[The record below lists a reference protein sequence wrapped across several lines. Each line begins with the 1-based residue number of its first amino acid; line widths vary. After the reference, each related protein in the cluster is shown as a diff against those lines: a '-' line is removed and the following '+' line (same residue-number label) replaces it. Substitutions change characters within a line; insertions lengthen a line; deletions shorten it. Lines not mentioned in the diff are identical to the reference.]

1 MNWLRS
7 TALAGPT
14 TEPRRVILMSES
26 EAGKASI
33 LNQLRLKKFE
43 KVTGMLKCLPFP
55 FEQGTE
61 RLRDRDMRV
70 HFYENIEGLVFVID
84 GSDPDSFPI
93 AAETLRSVLL
103 YNDMRGVPM
112 LVLVNKNDL
121 PSCVSL
127 RTVREELELQAV
139 NDRLWDI
146 RTCSSRTGDGLISG
160 FQELARM
167 MKYLPRAG

>member
-1 MNWLRS
+1 MMNWLRS
-7 TALAGPT
+7 TALAGST
-14 TEPRRVILMSES
+14 AEPRRVILIGES
-26 EAGKASI
+26 KAGKTSI
-33 LNQLRLKKFE
+33 LNQLKLKKFE

-55 FEQGTE
+55 LEDGTE
-61 RLRDRDMRV
+61 RLRDLRV
-70 HFYENIEGLVFVID
+70 HYYENIEGMVFVID

-103 YNDMRGVPM
+103 HNDMRGVPM
-112 LVLVNKNDL
+112 LVLVNKNDV

-146 RTCSSRTGDGLISG
+146 RTCSSLTGDGLTSG

-167 MKYLPRAG
+167 MKYFPRAG